1 MTLDQTRKL
10 GIEFERRLQ
19 TINENMKISDK
30 IDTDD
35 IYSYLNQYQD
45 QFIKTIYLTQD
56 NVKQGTKALAKLQD
70 YLKTL
75 VKEQSYSYSESV
87 VLPDNYLMYLSS
99 NSVVTVSYLTNNN
112 SFIIDNTII
121 KQSDAYKFKAEGFNK
136 GRVLQHPIVYLTD
149 NTLHLIKDEY
159 TTPTLITLQ
168 YVSKPN
174 YFDINTGTACELP
187 YECFEDIVNGSVD
200 LYFEYKYKINLA
212 KQQPKQQ
219 NQQQEDSE

>member
-149 NTLHLIKDEY
+149 NTLHLIKDGY

-174 YFDINTGTACELP
+174 YFDINTSTACELP
-187 YECFEDIVNGSVD
+187 YECFEDIVNGAVD

>member
-99 NSVVTVSYLTNNN
+99 NSVATVSYLTNNN
-112 SFIIDNTII
+112 SFIIDNIII

-149 NTLHLIKDEY
+149 NTL
-159 TTPTLITLQ
+159 
-168 YVSKPN
+168 
-174 YFDINTGTACELP
+174 
-187 YECFEDIVNGSVD
+187 
-200 LYFEYKYKINLA
+200 
-212 KQQPKQQ
+212 
-219 NQQQEDSE
+219 

>member
-1 MTLDQTRKL
+1 MTLDQTRQL

-99 NSVVTVSYLTNNN
+99 NSVATVSYLTNNN
-112 SFIIDNTII
+112 SFIIDNIII

-174 YFDINTGTACELP
+174 YFDINTSTTCELP
-187 YECFEDIVNGSVD
+187 YECFEDIVNGAVD

>member
-10 GIEFERRLQ
+10 GVEFERRLQ

-75 VKEQSYSYSESV
+75 VKEQSYTYADPIT
-87 VLPDNYLMYLSS
+87 LPDNYLMYLSS
-99 NSVVTVSYLTNNN
+99 NSVVTVSYLTNTS
-112 SFIIDNTII
+112 SFIIDNILI
-121 KQSDAYKFKAEGFNK
+121 KQADAYKFKADCFNK
-136 GRVLQHPIVYLTD
+136 GRILKHPVVYLTD
-149 NTLHLIKDEY
+149 NTLHSIKDEY
-159 TTPTLITLQ
+159 TTTTLVTLQ

-174 YFDINTGTACELP
+174 YFDINTSTVCELP
-187 YECFEDIVNGSVD
+187 YECFEDIVNGAVE
-200 LYFEYKYKINLA
+200 LYFEYKYKLNIA

>member
-45 QFIKTIYLTQD
+45 QFIKTLYLAQD
-56 NVKQGTKALAKLQD
+56 NVKQGTKALVKLQD

-75 VKEQSYSYSESV
+75 VKEQSYTYSESV
-87 VLPDNYLMYLSS
+87 VLPDNYLMYLAS
-99 NSVVTVSYLTNNN
+99 NSAVTVSYLTNTNT
-112 SFIIDNTII
+112 FIIDNTIV
-121 KQSDAYKFKAEGFNK
+121 KQSDAYKFKADCFNK
-136 GRVLQHPIVYLTD
+136 GRVLKHPIVYLID

-168 YVSKPN
+168 YISKPN
-174 YFDINTGTACELP
+174 YFDVNTSTACELP
-187 YECFEDIVNGSVD
+187 YECFEDIVNGAVD

>member
-112 SFIIDNTII
+112 SFIIDNIII

-174 YFDINTGTACELP
+174 YFDINTSTACELP
-187 YECFEDIVNGSVD
+187 YECFEDIVNGAVE

>member
-112 SFIIDNTII
+112 SFIIDNIII

-174 YFDINTGTACELP
+174 YFDINTSTTCELP
-187 YECFEDIVNGSVD
+187 YECFEDIVNGAVD

>member
-99 NSVVTVSYLTNNN
+99 NSVATVSYLTNDN
-112 SFIIDNTII
+112 SFIIDNIII
-121 KQSDAYKFKAEGFNK
+121 KQSDAYKLKAEGFNK

-149 NTLHLIKDEY
+149 NTLHLIKDQY

-168 YVSKPN
+168 YISKPN
-174 YFDINTGTACELP
+174 YFDINTSTACELP
-187 YECFEDIVNGSVD
+187 YECFEDIVNGAVD

>member
-174 YFDINTGTACELP
+174 YFDINTSTACELP
-187 YECFEDIVNGSVD
+187 YECFEDIVNGAVD

>member
-56 NVKQGTKALAKLQD
+56 NVKQGTKALAKLYD

-75 VKEQSYSYSESV
+75 VKQHSYS
-87 VLPDNYLMYLSS
+87 
-99 NSVVTVSYLTNNN
+99 
-112 SFIIDNTII
+112 
-121 KQSDAYKFKAEGFNK
+121 
-136 GRVLQHPIVYLTD
+136 
-149 NTLHLIKDEY
+149 
-159 TTPTLITLQ
+159 
-168 YVSKPN
+168 
-174 YFDINTGTACELP
+174 
-187 YECFEDIVNGSVD
+187 
-200 LYFEYKYKINLA
+200 
-212 KQQPKQQ
+212 
-219 NQQQEDSE
+219 

>member
-174 YFDINTGTACELP
+174 YFDINTNTACELP
-187 YECFEDIVNGSVD
+187 YECFEDIVNGAVD

>member
-99 NSVVTVSYLTNNN
+99 NSVATISYLTNNN
-112 SFIIDNTII
+112 SFIIDNIII

-159 TTPTLITLQ
+159 TTLTLITLQ

-174 YFDINTGTACELP
+174 YFDINTSTACELP
-187 YECFEDIVNGSVD
+187 YECFEDIVNGAVD

>member
-56 NVKQGTKALAKLQD
+56 NVKQGTKALVKLQD

-99 NSVVTVSYLTNNN
+99 NSVATVSYLTNNN
-112 SFIIDNTII
+112 SFIIDNIII

-174 YFDINTGTACELP
+174 YFDINTSTACELP
-187 YECFEDIVNGSVD
+187 YECFEDIVNGAVD

>member
-112 SFIIDNTII
+112 SFIID
-121 KQSDAYKFKAEGFNK
+121 KFNSKKRRADFN
-136 GRVLQHPIVYLTD
+136 
-149 NTLHLIKDEY
+149 
-159 TTPTLITLQ
+159 
-168 YVSKPN
+168 
-174 YFDINTGTACELP
+174 
-187 YECFEDIVNGSVD
+187 
-200 LYFEYKYKINLA
+200 
-212 KQQPKQQ
+212 
-219 NQQQEDSE
+219 

>member
-1 MTLDQTRKL
+1 MTLDQTRQL

-45 QFIKTIYLTQD
+45 QFVKSIYLTQD
-56 NVKQGTKALAKLQD
+56 NIKQDTKALAKLQD

-75 VKEQSYSYSESV
+75 VKDQSYTYAESL
-87 VLPDNYLMYLSS
+87 VLPVDYLMYQSS
-99 NSVVTVSYLTNNN
+99 YSIVTISYLTNQS
-112 SFIIDNTII
+112 SFIVENTLI
-121 KQSDAYKFKAEGFNK
+121 KQADAYKLKVDCFNK
-136 GRVLQHPIVYLTD
+136 GRVLRHPAVYLTD

-159 TTPTLITLQ
+159 TTPTVVSLQ
-168 YVSKPN
+168 YISKPDTFN
-174 YFDINTGTACELP
+174 INNNVACELP
-187 YECFEDIVNGSVD
+187 YECFEDILNGAVD

-212 KQQPKQQ
+212 KQQNNQPR
-219 NQQQEDSE
+219 QQQEDSE

>member
-174 YFDINTGTACELP
+174 YFDINTSTACELP
-187 YECFEDIVNGSVD
+187 YECFEDIVNGAVD
-200 LYFEYKYKINLA
+200 LYFEYKYKINLD